1 MHVRRTIGL
10 AVLSTIG
17 LVGLPALAQDAAP
30 SQPEAQTDAQEEK
43 KDLPKASEVFDR
55 HIEALGGIDAIK
67 AIDSRR
73 LSGRIRIF
81 VPGNDDPAMSGIL
94 RLAAKAPDKIVQ
106 EIIIPG
112 QSTQKRVFDGKA
124 GWLIIDDG
132 EPAALTGEDLERFT
146 VSSRFYAEVDYE
158 THFKSIETVDVQET
172 PEQGKLVM
180 VRVEH
185 HSGRAE
191 AYLFSEDTGLL
202 VAVIGQR
209 QTPQGQALQFQRTY
223 ENYTEFDGMKFS
235 TVIREL
241 AGGQIIELEF
251 SDIENNVADFPEIE
265 RPANILDADLSGF
278 QKSE

>member
-10 AVLSTIG
+10 AVLSSIG

-30 SQPEAQTDAQEEK
+30 AQPEAQEEK
-43 KDLPKASEVFDR
+43 KDLPKASDVFDR
-55 HIEALGGIDAIK
+55 HIEALGGLDAIK

-73 LSGRIRIF
+73 LSGRIKIF
-81 VPGNDDPAMSGIL
+81 APGNETPSVTGIL

-124 GWLIIDDG
+124 GWLVVDDG
-132 EPAALTGEDLERFT
+132 EPTPLTGEDLERFT
-146 VSSRFYAEVDYE
+146 VSSRFYAEADYE
-158 THFKSIETVDVQET
+158 THFKSIETVDVQDT
-172 PEQGKLVM
+172 PQQGRVVM
-180 VRVEH
+180 VRVDH

-202 VAVIGQR
+202 VAVVGQR
-209 QTPQGQALQFQRTY
+209 QTPQGQAIQFQRTY
-223 ENYTEFDGMKFS
+223 ENYTEFNGMKFS
-235 TVIREL
+235 MLIREL

-251 SDIENNVADFPEIE
+251 SDVENNVADFPEIE
-265 RPANILDADLSGF
+265 RPANILDADISGF